1 MERAGAVV
9 LLEGGIEKWHNC
21 NLGGVVERLKGVV
34 GRSVGLKVD
43 ELRGWMAEFGD
54 AFVEMRSALESV
66 PDVGKLMEDVEGA
79 LNTDAK
85 RLELLEAMRNEI
97 DALKYGDETVDKLK
111 KQIDDVKRFRDARI
125 KEVQRRMEGQMEE
138 RRNEAVREIE
148 EFVAQSEGKKRE
160 MEAILENMRREIEEA
175 RDALEGI
182 ERKEQED
189 MGRFVEENGR
199 IEEAL
204 ARVRE
209 KLGALEAVNLAEQ
222 LAKLERSV
230 SNLESECERRKAMLE
245 ALKLD
250 EALADAEQSGDV
262 DAEER
267 HLVERIRELE
277 GDLAAAPSLE
287 QWRSIQAEISAQKY
301 LECSASQ
308 LSENVSRVRS
318 QHQGLTRE
326 ISRMAEQA
334 RETEMLVL
342 SMESDVKRLIEQLVQ
357 LQGASNETVVV
368 EVLKEER
375 QMTQETAA
383 ARETEIENLRREQM
397 ALEARIQSLRKEKE
411 SLIDMSQPKE
421 SVKVMRPSSVT
432 PPERIL
438 LNLVASIQS
447 NSTVRAVFFVYV
459 ILLHILLLIVLI
471 I

>member
-54 AFVEMRSALESV
+54 AFVEMRSALERV

-79 LNTDAK
+79 LNADAK
-85 RLELLEAMRNEI
+85 KLELLEAMRNEI

-245 ALKLD
+245 AL
-250 EALADAEQSGDV
+250 ADAEQSGDV

-287 QWRSIQAEISAQKY
+287 QWRSIQAEISTQKY
-301 LECSASQ
+301 LECSALQ
-308 LSENVSRVRS
+308 LSENVSRAKS
-318 QHQGLTRE
+318 QHQSLTRE

-342 SMESDVKRLIEQLVQ
+342 SMESDVKRLNEQLVQ

-459 ILLHILLLIVLI
+459 ILLHILLLLVLI